1 MATPQERLAELDSA
15 ISAVLNGGQEIQ
27 TRTGRVKM
35 PDLATL
41 QKQRA
46 DVLREIEAA
55 NASSSTAEV
64 VYLGG
69 YQDAR

>member
-15 ISAVLNGGQEIQ
+15 ISAVLNGGQEVQ

-35 PDLATL
+35 ADLGTL

-46 DVLREIEAA
+46 DVLREIEATSGT
-55 NASSSTAEV
+55 SSSTAEV

-69 YQDAR
+69 Y

>member
-15 ISAVLNGGQEIQ
+15 ISAVLNGGQEVQ

-35 PDLATL
+35 ADLGAL

-46 DVLREIEAA
+46 EVLREIEATSGT
-55 NASSSTAEV
+55 SSSTAEV

-69 YQDAR
+69 Y

>member
-15 ISAVLNGGQEIQ
+15 ISAVLNGGQEVQ

-35 PDLATL
+35 ADLGAL

-46 DVLREIEAA
+46 EVLREIEATRGT
-55 NASSSTAEV
+55 SPSTAEV

-69 YQDAR
+69 Y

>member
-15 ISAVLNGGQEIQ
+15 ISAVLNGGQEVQ

-35 PDLATL
+35 ADLGGL

-46 DVLREIEAA
+46 EVLREIEATSGT
-55 NASSSTAEV
+55 SSSTAEV

-69 YQDAR
+69 Y